1 MKTAKAKA
9 KAEIIP
15 RPLLELLGMREPED
29 YSARRDFEYEIHLAW
44 EVFRKEHPLGL
55 RQDELNFDM
64 AAAGRDEDVCV
75 VLARKLYATGKF
87 VAYCEAYY
95 GEHHETAKAW
105 RSPEP
110 DFEVLGELLQERFH
124 DFRLAWLERHLTSAE
139 IVRGI
144 NERSFSGKIDDDIYQ
159 HPHYIYAHK
168 LALSAWHWYTKC
180 ESGKVPWS
188 RVVQFHKFF
197 KAFDFALEGFDVT
210 IDHSHHWSNKRGSG
224 EYTGKLT
231 DPLTGERI
239 AGTWL
244 DGEFGLIISR
254 GGKHLLTLGVCTTA
268 AGILVNQ
275 IQLKQKKGNRWL
287 YQLPKPYFEYALERL
302 LAACKAA
309 DLPLFLVTG
318 ASHAAEL
325 GRVHEDA
332 LKEDCT
338 IAPRIKAIYDQ
349 PLRDCKR
356 VGRRFKV
363 SSLAY
368 RRVENHNSRQSDIDM
383 KRCFPS
389 MS

>member
-1 MKTAKAKA
+1 MKTAKARA

-15 RPLLELLGMREPED
+15 RPLLELLGMIEPED
-29 YSARRDFEYEIHLAW
+29 YPERRDFEYEIDLAW

-64 AAAGRDEDVCV
+64 EAAGKDEDVCV
-75 VLARKLYATGKF
+75 VLARKLWATGKF
-87 VAYCEAYY
+87 AAYCNSYY
-95 GEHHETAKAW
+95 GETHQKAKAW
-105 RSPEP
+105 SSEEP
-110 DFEVLGELLQERFH
+110 DIAVLAGLLQERFH

-139 IVRGI
+139 ILRGLH
-144 NERSFSGKIDDDIYQ
+144 ERTFSGKIDDDIYK
-159 HPHYIYAHK
+159 HPHYIYGHK

-180 ESGKVPWS
+180 ESSKVPWS

-197 KAFDFALEGFDVT
+197 KAFDFALPGFEVT
-210 IDHSHHWSNKRGSG
+210 IDHSHHWCNTRGAG
-224 EYTGKLT
+224 EYTGKLV
-231 DPLTGERI
+231 DPVSGDTV

-254 GGKHLLTLGVCTTA
+254 GGKHLLTLGVCTTS

-287 YQLPKPYFEYALERL
+287 YQMPKPYFEYALERL
-302 LAACKAA
+302 LAACAVA

-325 GRVHEDA
+325 GRVHADA
-332 LKEDCT
+332 LKADRT

-349 PLRDCKR
+349 PLKGCER
-356 VGRRFKV
+356 VGRSFKV
-363 SSLAY
+363 RSLAY
-368 RRVENHNSRQSDIDM
+368 RRVVDAALQEAA
-383 KRCFPS
+383 
-389 MS
+389 